1 MSGNQ
6 AAKFIDACKNHN
18 ITLAQT
24 LLQSVSPENINQRTG
39 GGSYND
45 KNKTALDYVKEVIK
59 QYSTWRGSESNK
71 KGLQTQWI
79 NLAKK
84 IREKGGQTEWELS
97 NPELR
102 ITRNLFKPSRW
113 FKEEKFSDKAA
124 AAAAA
129 VTAAAVT
136 AAAEKGYSVTMRAK
150 AEEAAAAEA
159 GDEAYKKAIAAG
171 KDKAAARA
179 AGKAA
184 EKAALADLERTA
196 KKVGGTRRVKRGR
209 KGTRR
214 QRGGNPET
222 LKAVCANLAVC
233 LKEQYEDEANGDE
246 DEEAEAEKKSIAAMK
261 VCLKGKLTD
270 AENNLKLCEEA
281 AAKRQEQL
289 MKFLAARMK
298 PRPKPHRQ

>member
-6 AAKFIDACKNHN
+6 AAKFIDACKNRN

-113 FKEEKFSDKAA
+113 FKEEKLSDRAEEAKAA
-124 AAAAA
+124 SFAAYAL
-129 VTAAAVT
+129 
-136 AAAEKGYSVTMRAK
+136 KGDSVTMREK

-159 GDEAYKKAIAAG
+159 GNKAYKKAIAAG

-179 AGKAA
+179 AGEAA
-184 EKAALADLERTA
+184 EEEALADLGRTA

-214 QRGGNPET
+214 QRGGNP
-222 LKAVCANLAVC
+222 KALVCAKLAVC
-233 LKEQYEDEANGDE
+233 LQKQYEEEANEDE
-246 DEEAEAEKKSIAAMK
+246 DEEAEAENKSIAAMK
-261 VCLKGKLTD
+261 VCLKGTLTD
-270 AENNLKLCEEA
+270 AENNLKLCEKA
-281 AAKRQEQL
+281 AAEREIQL
-289 MKFLAARMK
+289 MKFLKERMHSRRK
-298 PRPKPHRQ
+298 A